1 MTIFDNYVSECRKF
15 FCHFFGDGG
24 NGSNNKTLLMFVTS
38 PSCWNVHSLHL
49 QCTLNLQATQNL
61 LRGYNIV
68 VGKDSKLW
76 QWKIM
81 VEELKEK
88 D

>member
-1 MTIFDNYVSECRKF
+1 
-15 FCHFFGDGG
+15 
-24 NGSNNKTLLMFVTS
+24 
-38 PSCWNVHSLHL
+38 
-49 QCTLNLQATQNL
+49 LQATQNL